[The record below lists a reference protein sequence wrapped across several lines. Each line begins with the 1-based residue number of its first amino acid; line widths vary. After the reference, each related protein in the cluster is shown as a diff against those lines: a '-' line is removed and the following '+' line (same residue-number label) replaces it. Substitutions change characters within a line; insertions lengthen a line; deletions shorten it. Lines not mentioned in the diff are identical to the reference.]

1 MIAIAIAWF
10 LLGLLLLAL
19 GGDSIVKAVSG
30 LAQRFGAS
38 PFTAG
43 LLLLGV
49 TTSLP
54 ELAVNARALAV
65 GQPELA
71 LGNAVGSSIVNLG
84 FTLAVAAIAAPLL
97 LRARLQTVLWWS
109 LLVAGVLLVLF
120 GLDGRL
126 ARWEGGVLV
135 AGFIVMQVLLLRRGR
150 VERAEVQ
157 AAIAESALSRTSLPL
172 NVLRVLIAALTLYW
186 GARLVVGAAADFGA
200 ALGWTPLLVGLLP
213 VAIGTALPE
222 VATAIAA
229 ARRGHGDMVLGH
241 VLGSSVVNLLLVIG
255 AMAVLQPLALP
266 ASFVRLE
273 LPALPVLR
281 GFLFPRR
288 FRRRKLF
295 LGSRLVARQ
304 AGTGFH
310 QQRQRRLGHHVG
322 ADRRGDEQEYG
333 DQQLAR
339 LRVLAQEDVVADR
352 AHQHAAHAQRAG
364 LGRRVQALEER
375 GQLHQPQCADQDE
388 EAAEQQQDRQADL
401 YRGDHSTMSRRSTNL
416 LSTTVLPKPS
426 MAMTSAA
433 SK

>member
-71 LGNAVGSSIVNLG
+71 LGNAVGSSIANLG
-84 FTLAVAAIAAPLL
+84 VTLALAAIAAPLL

-109 LLVAGVLLVLF
+109 LLAAAALLILF

-126 ARWEGGVLV
+126 VRWEGGVLV
-135 AGFIVMQVLLLRRGR
+135 AGFIVMQVVLLRRGGR
-150 VERAEVQ
+150 ESAEVQ

-172 NVLRVLIAALTLYW
+172 NILRVLIAALTLYW
-186 GARLVVGAAADFGA
+186 GARLVVGAAADFGT

-222 VATAIAA
+222 VAAAIAA

-241 VLGSSVVNLLLVIG
+241 VLGSSAVNLLLVIG
-255 AMAVLQPLALP
+255 AMAMLQPLALP

-273 LPALPVLR
+273 LPALLAFALVLYPMLR
-281 GFLFPRR
+281 GNLKINRGEGVI
-288 FRRRKLF
+288 L
-295 LGSRLVARQ
+295 LVAFV
-304 AGTGFH
+304 GW
-310 QQRQRRLGHHVG
+310 LVLEVLLVG
-322 ADRRGDEQEYG
+322 AP
-333 DQQLAR
+333 
-339 LRVLAQEDVVADR
+339 
-352 AHQHAAHAQRAG
+352 
-364 LGRRVQALEER
+364 AL
-375 GQLHQPQCADQDE
+375 
-388 EAAEQQQDRQADL
+388 
-401 YRGDHSTMSRRSTNL
+401 
-416 LSTTVLPKPS
+416 
-426 MAMTSAA
+426 
-433 SK
+433 

>member
-71 LGNAVGSSIVNLG
+71 LGNAVGSSIANLG
-84 FTLAVAAIAAPLL
+84 VTLALAAIAAPLL
-97 LRARLQTVLWWS
+97 LRARLQAVLWWS
-109 LLVAGVLLVLF
+109 LLAAAALLILF

-126 ARWEGGVLV
+126 VRWEGGVLV
-135 AGFIVMQVLLLRRGR
+135 AGFIVMQVVLLRRGGS
-150 VERAEVQ
+150 ESAEVQ

-172 NVLRVLIAALTLYW
+172 NILRVLIAALALYW
-186 GARLVVGAAADFGA
+186 GARLVVGAAADFGT

-222 VATAIAA
+222 VAAAIAA

-241 VLGSSVVNLLLVIG
+241 VLGSSAVNLLLVIG
-255 AMAVLQPLALP
+255 AMAMLQPLALP

-273 LPALPVLR
+273 LPALLAFALVLYPMLR
-281 GFLFPRR
+281 GDLKINRGEGAI
-288 FRRRKLF
+288 L
-295 LGSRLVARQ
+295 LVAFV
-304 AGTGFH
+304 GW
-310 QQRQRRLGHHVG
+310 LVLEVLLVG
-322 ADRRGDEQEYG
+322 A
-333 DQQLAR
+333 
-339 LRVLAQEDVVADR
+339 
-352 AHQHAAHAQRAG
+352 
-364 LGRRVQALEER
+364 
-375 GQLHQPQCADQDE
+375 P
-388 EAAEQQQDRQADL
+388 
-401 YRGDHSTMSRRSTNL
+401 
-416 LSTTVLPKPS
+416 
-426 MAMTSAA
+426 
-433 SK
+433 

>member
-84 FTLAVAAIAAPLL
+84 LTLAVAAMAAPLL

-109 LLVAGVLLVLF
+109 LLAAGVLLILF
-120 GLDGRL
+120 GLDGGL
-126 ARWEGGVLV
+126 ARWEGGILL
-135 AGFIVMQVLLLRRGR
+135 AGFIVVQVLLRRGR
-150 VERAEVQ
+150 SESAEVQ

-172 NVLRVLIAALTLYW
+172 NVLRVVIAALALYW
-186 GARLVVGAAADFGA
+186 GARLVVGAAADFGV

-229 ARRGHGDMVLGH
+229 ARRGHGDMVMGH

-273 LPALPVLR
+273 LPALLAFALVLYPMLR
-281 GFLFPRR
+281 GDL
-288 FRRRKLF
+288 KI
-295 LGSRLVARQ
+295 SRSEGGILLVAF
-304 AGTGFH
+304 AGWFV
-310 QQRQRRLGHHVG
+310 LELLLVG
-322 ADRRGDEQEYG
+322 A
-333 DQQLAR
+333 A
-339 LRVLAQEDVVADR
+339 
-352 AHQHAAHAQRAG
+352 
-364 LGRRVQALEER
+364 
-375 GQLHQPQCADQDE
+375 
-388 EAAEQQQDRQADL
+388 
-401 YRGDHSTMSRRSTNL
+401 
-416 LSTTVLPKPS
+416 
-426 MAMTSAA
+426 
-433 SK
+433 

>member
-71 LGNAVGSSIVNLG
+71 LGNAVGSSIANLG
-84 FTLAVAAIAAPLL
+84 LTLALAAIAAPLL
-97 LRARLQTVLWWS
+97 LRARLQTVLWW
-109 LLVAGVLLVLF
+109 LLLAAAALLILF

-126 ARWEGGVLV
+126 VRWEGGVLV
-135 AGFIVMQVLLLRRGR
+135 AGFIVMQVVLLRRGR
-150 VERAEVQ
+150 RESAEVQ

-172 NVLRVLIAALTLYW
+172 NILRVLVAALTLYW
-186 GARLVVGAAADFGA
+186 GARLVVGAAADFGT

-222 VATAIAA
+222 VAAAIAA

-241 VLGSSVVNLLLVIG
+241 VLGSSAVNLLLVIG
-255 AMAVLQPLALP
+255 AMAMLQPLALP

-273 LPALPVLR
+273 LPALLAFALVLYPMLR
-281 GFLFPRR
+281 GDLKINRGEGAI
-288 FRRRKLF
+288 L
-295 LGSRLVARQ
+295 LVAFV
-304 AGTGFH
+304 GW
-310 QQRQRRLGHHVG
+310 LVLEVLLVG
-322 ADRRGDEQEYG
+322 AP
-333 DQQLAR
+333 
-339 LRVLAQEDVVADR
+339 
-352 AHQHAAHAQRAG
+352 
-364 LGRRVQALEER
+364 AL
-375 GQLHQPQCADQDE
+375 
-388 EAAEQQQDRQADL
+388 
-401 YRGDHSTMSRRSTNL
+401 
-416 LSTTVLPKPS
+416 
-426 MAMTSAA
+426 
-433 SK
+433 

>member
-84 FTLAVAAIAAPLL
+84 LTLAVAAMAAPLL
-97 LRARLQTVLWWS
+97 LR
-109 LLVAGVLLVLF
+109 
-120 GLDGRL
+120 
-126 ARWEGGVLV
+126 
-135 AGFIVMQVLLLRRGR
+135 RGR
-150 VERAEVQ
+150 SESAEVQ
-157 AAIAESALSRTSLPL
+157 VAIAESALSRTSLPL

-273 LPALPVLR
+273 LPALLAFALVLYPMLR
-281 GFLFPRR
+281 GDL
-288 FRRRKLF
+288 KI
-295 LGSRLVARQ
+295 SRGEGVILLVAFV
-304 AGTGFH
+304 GWFV
-310 QQRQRRLGHHVG
+310 LELLLVG
-322 ADRRGDEQEYG
+322 A
-333 DQQLAR
+333 
-339 LRVLAQEDVVADR
+339 
-352 AHQHAAHAQRAG
+352 
-364 LGRRVQALEER
+364 
-375 GQLHQPQCADQDE
+375 
-388 EAAEQQQDRQADL
+388 
-401 YRGDHSTMSRRSTNL
+401 
-416 LSTTVLPKPS
+416 
-426 MAMTSAA
+426 
-433 SK
+433 

>member
-71 LGNAVGSSIVNLG
+71 LGNVVGSSIVNLG
-84 FTLAVAAIAAPLL
+84 VTLAVAAMAAPLL
-97 LRARLQTVLWWS
+97 LCARLQTVLWWS
-109 LLVAGVLLVLF
+109 LLAAALLLMVF

-126 ARWEGGVLV
+126 QRWEAGVLV
-135 AGFIVMQVLLLRRGR
+135 AGFVLVQIVLLRRGR
-150 VERAEVQ
+150 LEAPDVQ
-157 AAIAESALSRTSLPL
+157 AVIAESALSRTSLPL

-213 VAIGTALPE
+213 VAIGTTLPE
-222 VATAIAA
+222 VAAAIAA

-273 LPALPVLR
+273 LPALLAFALVLYPMLR
-281 GFLFPRR
+281 GDLKISRGEGGV
-288 FRRRKLF
+288 L
-295 LGSRLVARQ
+295 LGAFVAWLGLEIALV
-304 AGTGFH
+304 
-310 QQRQRRLGHHVG
+310 L
-322 ADRRGDEQEYG
+322 
-333 DQQLAR
+333 
-339 LRVLAQEDVVADR
+339 
-352 AHQHAAHAQRAG
+352 
-364 LGRRVQALEER
+364 
-375 GQLHQPQCADQDE
+375 
-388 EAAEQQQDRQADL
+388 
-401 YRGDHSTMSRRSTNL
+401 
-416 LSTTVLPKPS
+416 
-426 MAMTSAA
+426 
-433 SK
+433 